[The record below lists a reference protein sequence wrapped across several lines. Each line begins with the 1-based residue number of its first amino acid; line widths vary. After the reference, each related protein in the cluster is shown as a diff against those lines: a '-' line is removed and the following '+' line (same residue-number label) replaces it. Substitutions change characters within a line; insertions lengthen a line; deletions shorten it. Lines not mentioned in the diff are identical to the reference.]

1 MITRRS
7 FLALTS
13 TALALRHPG
22 QRPEDGHI
30 SAKLQK
36 PTSVVRTGEH
46 ALALDTSPSN
56 RAGLLRVPPSY
67 SPNQPAPLAVML
79 HGAGGYARRV
89 SSLFS
94 VAEDFGVILLIP
106 ESRGPTWD
114 AIRGRYGPDIEF
126 LDRAL
131 SYTFERCAIDERR
144 IAIGGF
150 SDGATYGLSVGIASG
165 DLFTH
170 ILACSPG
177 FIIKGGLSGKPR
189 IFISHGTGDE
199 ILPIDSTSRRI
210 VPMLKRANY
219 SVTYREF
226 EGPHSVPP
234 LIAREAFGWFV
245 GK

>member
-1 MITRRS
+1 MITRRG
-7 FLALTS
+7 FLALSS
-13 TALALRHPG
+13 TALTLGVR

-30 SAKLQK
+30 SAKLK
-36 PTSVVRTGEH
+36 PPTTKGRTGEH
-46 ALALDTSPSN
+46 ALALDSIEAN
-56 RAGLLRVPPSY
+56 RDGLLRVPPTY
-67 SPNQPAPLAVML
+67 TPDKAAPLAVML

-114 AIRGRYGPDIEF
+114 AVRGRYGPDIEF

-131 SYTFERCAIDERR
+131 KYTFERCNVDGRR

-150 SDGATYGLSVGIASG
+150 SDGATYGLSVGLASG

-189 IFISHGTGDE
+189 IFISHGKADQ
-199 ILPIDSTSRRI
+199 ILPIDTTSRRI
-210 VPMLKRANY
+210 VPVLQRANY
-219 SVTYREF
+219 AVTYREF

-234 LIAREAFGWFV
+234 EIAREAFGWFV